1 MYTSVETTP
10 IDNENLNN
18 LDGYID
24 FNSKNKIN
32 IFTKNFFDKTINNVL
47 LKINQ
52 RTSLLKRASA
62 QRVSVK
68 TIILNEFETG
78 FETIKIANKQ
88 PGEVTPILKRA
99 SAQRVSVN
107 TIILDEF
114 ETGFKQIK
122 ITDKQS
128 DEVTSHVSD
137 VNEIRNENTS
147 KEKNFYDKSN
157 SINDENQCNNFTST
171 LNVENVNAANKNL
184 DNKCNLFSRDFFNQK
199 IRKTL
204 GHIETQ
210 IKSQDFDNKDYND
223 NLFSKNFL
231 NDKVRNTI
239 TKIDKENNN
248 KNNLNNIVMNK
259 KRSIITP
266 TDGFI
271 NESLKRLSNKIDDK
285 VEKKIQEEV
294 ETKSAIIEKKLL
306 VEKLEVENEIE
317 KSKIN
322 ITSNNFWRKSCAET
336 LQKYNVNHEKLVKYV
351 IRIQKNFRRSLWKF
365 IIKLEMMNL
374 HIQKENERAIA
385 ASKKRKSANTVKQN

>member
-1 MYTSVETTP
+1 MYTLVETTA

-18 LDGYID
+18 LDWQID

-52 RTSLLKRASA
+52 RASLLKRPSA
-62 QRVSVK
+62 Q
-68 TIILNEFETG
+68 TE
-78 FETIKIANKQ
+78 
-88 PGEVTPILKRA
+88 
-99 SAQRVSVN
+99 SVN

-114 ETGFKQIK
+114 ETGFKQMK
-122 ITDKQS
+122 ITNKQS
-128 DEVTSHVSD
+128 DQVTSNVSD
-137 VNEIRNENTS
+137 VNEIRNEKTS
-147 KEKNFYDKSN
+147 KEKKFFDKSK
-157 SINDENQCNNFTST
+157 SINYQNQCNDFTST
-171 LNVENVNAANKNL
+171 LNVENKNAADENL
-184 DNKCNLFSRDFFNQK
+184 DNKCNLFSRGFFNQK

-210 IKSQDFDNKDYND
+210 IRSQDFDNKDYND

-239 TKIDKENNN
+239 TKIDKENN
-248 KNNLNNIVMNK
+248 LNDIVMNR

-266 TDGFI
+266 TGGFI
-271 NESLKRLSNKIDDK
+271 NESLKRLSSKIDEK

-294 ETKSAIIEKKLL
+294 ETKSAIIQKKLL
-306 VEKLEVENEIE
+306 VEKLEVENEIA

-322 ITSNNFWRKSCAET
+322 VTSNNFWRKSCSET
-336 LQKYNVNHEKLVKYV
+336 LQKYNMNHEKFVKYV

-374 HIQKENERAIA
+374 NILKENERAIA